1 MGRSASPT
9 NQRTRGGPVLIHP
22 GGDLWQGGDRGHYY
36 VVSVRASFQVRQ
48 RPLALVVV
56 VHISVH
62 EKSVQPEQ
70 ARTAQLGAQSCVR
83 LVDGTSMRQ
92 TTL

>member
-22 GGDLWQGGDRGHYY
+22 GGTCGRAVIGDMITA

-48 RPLALVVV
+48 RTLALVVV

-62 EKSVQPEQ
+62 EESVQPEQ
-70 ARTAQLGAQSCVR
+70 ARTTQLGAV
-83 LVDGTSMRQ
+83 MRS
-92 TTL
+92 LS